1 MCSSSC
7 CFLSCLVLGKVPE
20 TGMYVVLVANCDP
33 QTGTIVIGGHSEWK
47 NPYGEAARQ

>member
-1 MCSSSC
+1 MQLPLPASFFFFC
-7 CFLSCLVLGKVPE
+7 GKVPE

-47 NPYGEAARQ
+47 NPYGEDDAT